1 MNYNFKKIK
10 SLGSV
15 DLVNTWSNKINVF
28 SQKKVRIYS
37 RQEQGT
43 LLIFLTIFESLTLF
57 HVLFWEVQE
66 HYVYMMLPF
75 LLATGAILT
84 SEIFSTKNSVLL
96 LDKDR
101 SFNA

>member
-1 MNYNFKKIK
+1 MNYNLKKI
-10 SLGSV
+10 LILAVTSV
-15 DLVNTWSNKINVF
+15 AI
-28 SQKKVRIYS
+28 
-37 RQEQGT
+37 
-43 LLIFLTIFESLTLF
+43 LISVSILF

-84 SEIFSTKNSVLL
+84 SKIFSPKNSVLL
-96 LDKDR
+96 LDKER